1 MIFPFMVE
9 QGHMVPTGVVT
20 VLATERLLPSM
31 DAQMSLE
38 VVALVGLVETDRAAV
53 LLLPHTRVRLADIT
67 EDLPTAA
74 ALYFTDFKL
83 NLTDNFYVE

>member
-1 MIFPFMVE
+1 MTLQFME
-9 QGHMVPTGVVT
+9 FQGHMMTAGVIA

-53 LLLPHTRVRLADIT
+53 LFLPHTRVRLADIT
-67 EDLPTAA
+67 EDLHAPDTFN
-74 ALYFTDFKL
+74 FTPMIL
-83 NLTDNFYVE
+83 NLVDNSN